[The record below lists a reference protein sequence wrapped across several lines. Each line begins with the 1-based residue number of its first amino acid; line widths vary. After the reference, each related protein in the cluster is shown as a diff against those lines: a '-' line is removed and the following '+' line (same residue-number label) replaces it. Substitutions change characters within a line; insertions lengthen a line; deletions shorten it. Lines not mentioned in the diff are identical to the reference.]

1 MLYEILPEKFTGGL
15 FIVIII
21 GLAKLYDNLM
31 GNNNAIIFN
40 SDYYRVVLFFGVL
53 LAVTAIIFN
62 MILIPLYGIEGSA
75 IATFLAIIIYNTLK
89 LVFVKMKLKM
99 HPFSFTTIKV
109 LFLLALFTFSF
120 YYIEFWFHPI
130 INIILKSIIVVLL
143 YLVVI
148 YKFNFSEDINTQL
161 KKYLPFL

>member
-15 FIVIII
+15 FVVIII

-40 SDYYRVVLFFGVL
+40 SDYYRIVLFFGLL
-53 LAVTAIIFN
+53 LAVLAIVFN
-62 MILIPLYGIEGSA
+62 MILIPIYGIDGSA
-75 IATFLAIIIYNTLK
+75 LATFLAIVIYNTVK

-99 HPFSFTTIKV
+99 QPFSFATLKV
-109 LFLLALFTFSF
+109 LILLSVLTFCF
-120 YYIEFWFHPI
+120 YFVDFSFHPI
-130 INIILKSIIVVLL
+130 INIILKSVLL
-143 YLVVI
+143 SLFYLFTV
-148 YKFNFSEDINTQL
+148 YKFKFSEEINTQL